1 MSRRCSSRN
10 RRAATAGFAA
20 LVALTRRTAEAQSSS
35 ANPAYGTYTYLGCF
49 KDESDRAM
57 PYVANPPLVTL
68 DSCAALC
75 LGGDYKF
82 MGLQFE
88 HEW

>member
-10 RRAATAGFAA
+10 RRVATVGFAA
-20 LVALTRRTAEAQSSS
+20 LVALTRRTAEAQDE
-35 ANPAYGTYTYLGCF
+35 ANPAYGTYPYIGCY
-49 KDESDRAM
+49 KDERDRAM
-57 PYVANPPLVTL
+57 EFVANPAHVTL

-75 LGGDYKF
+75 SGFKF
-82 MGLQFE
+82 MGLQYE